1 MPVIEDEPIEDG
13 PIEGGRIEGDSI
25 EDGSKPVDAVTFDRR
40 SARGSIL
47 SIGAV
52 MVDVVCHVP
61 RLPERGEGV
70 VVSRREMVAGGCAF
84 NSANVI
90 RQLGQPGFLFAP
102 IGSGI
107 FSDFVRG
114 ELAAR
119 NLEALEIETE
129 LDCGSCT
136 CLVEP
141 DGERT
146 MVTSPGIERCFE
158 LSWFEGIDAGR
169 FGKALASG
177 YEIEGAGG
185 EAIISFLEAHP
196 EIEFYY
202 APGPRIKGVGPEK
215 TARINALRPVWHLND
230 LEAMAYTGRSS
241 VEEAARAIEAQSGN
255 AVVITEGSQGAH
267 LYASGE
273 HLFVPTEPV
282 DPVDTVG
289 AGDAHLG
296 ALVAARNA
304 GLCWGDSL
312 GLANKVA
319 GAVCMVPGGTMSDE
333 AFSRLRESLERDA
346 IR

>member
-1 MPVIEDEPIEDG
+1 MPIIEEGSEPADT
-13 PIEGGRIEGDSI
+13 
-25 EDGSKPVDAVTFDRR
+25 VAFDRR
-40 SARGSIL
+40 SAGGSIL

-52 MVDVVCHVP
+52 MVDIVCHVP

-70 VVSRREMVAGGCAF
+70 VVSRRETMLGGCAF

-107 FSDFVRG
+107 FADFARR

-119 NLEALEIETE
+119 GLRAFEIETE

-158 LSWFEGIDAGR
+158 SSWFEGIDAAG

-202 APGPRIKGVGPEK
+202 APGPRIEGVGPEK
-215 TARINALRPVWHLND
+215 TGRINALRPVWHLND
-230 LEAMAYTGRSS
+230 LEARAYTGCATIDG
-241 VEEAARAIEAQSGN
+241 AARAIEAQSGN
-255 AVVITEGSQGAH
+255 AVVITEGSRGAH
-267 LYASGE
+267 LYAGGE
-273 HLFVPTEPV
+273 HLFVSTEPV
-282 DPVDTVG
+282 DPIDTVG

-304 GLCWGDSL
+304 GRGWGDSL
-312 GLANKVA
+312 GLANRVA
-319 GAVCMVPGGTMSDE
+319 GAVCRVPGATLGDE
-333 AFSRLRESLERDA
+333 AFARLGLRL
-346 IR
+346 